1 MSFSLDY
8 IREKTVEY
16 TKEALSDG
24 VLVTPEKDVE
34 HDGIHPETG
43 RDLETPS
50 SFKEE
55 LMQTWTMDLD
65 ISDTEKSKIAE
76 IIDSVLRHAL
86 PEDLRG
92 FLD

>member
-1 MSFSLDY
+1 MSFSLSY
-8 IREKTVEY
+8 IREKTMQY
-16 TKEALSDG
+16 TKEALDEG
-24 VLVTPEKDVE
+24 VIVTPEYDVK

-50 SFKEE
+50 SFKEDM
-55 LMQTWTMDLD
+55 LQVWTMDLD
-65 ISDTEKSKIAE
+65 ISDPEQSHIVE
-76 IIDSVLRHAL
+76 VIDSVLHHTL